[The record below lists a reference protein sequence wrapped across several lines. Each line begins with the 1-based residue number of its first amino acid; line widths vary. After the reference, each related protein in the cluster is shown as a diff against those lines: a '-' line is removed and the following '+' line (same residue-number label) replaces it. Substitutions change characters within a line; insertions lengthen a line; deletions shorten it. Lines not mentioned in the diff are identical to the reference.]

1 MLRQPRF
8 YAALDK
14 GGSIAMRD
22 FRSMRD
28 LHIGYALVDQ
38 IEAMRELFRAL
49 FNADIAS
56 PSFRSSVAG
65 HEIRLSQIVLTALA
79 REALDQRFE
88 PDPIEASRL
97 SELHRKIMT
106 TGGRPA
112 KLSDGFHADV
122 EAVLESRL
130 EDDVRA
136 RSADFINSC
145 LNIIEEE
152 FAELDPDERIDP
164 RFMRSLLLRRG

>member
-8 YAALDK
+8 YEALDK
-14 GGSIAMRD
+14 RRRDRDARFPLDARSAHRLWRRSI
-22 FRSMRD
+22 RSRRCASCSGD
-28 LHIGYALVDQ
+28 
-38 IEAMRELFRAL
+38 L
-49 FNADIAS
+49 FNADIAAA
-56 PSFRSSVAG
+56 SFRSSVAG

-106 TGGRPA
+106 SGGRPA

-122 EAVLESRL
+122 EAVLEMRL
-130 EDDVRA
+130 EDDVRK
-136 RSADFINSC
+136 RSADFFNSC

-152 FAELDPDERIDP
+152 FAELESG
-164 RFMRSLLLRRG
+164 RSHRPALHPQP

>member
-1 MLRQPRF
+1 MTRLGLDPKKTREIGYLDTPYREAIAGFMLRQPRF
-8 YAALDK
+8 YEALDQ

-28 LHIGYALVDQ
+28 IHIGYGIIDQ
-38 IEAMRELFRAL
+38 IESMRELFRAL
-49 FNADIAS
+49 FNADLAS
-56 PSFRSSVAG
+56 SYFRSSVAG

-106 TGGRPA
+106 SGGRPA

-122 EAVLESRL
+122 EAVLEMRL
-130 EDDVRA
+130 EDDVRRA
-136 RSADFINSC
+136 QRAPSSIHA
-145 LNIIEEE
+145 
-152 FAELDPDERIDP
+152 
-164 RFMRSLLLRRG
+164 